1 MSAIASSTAPPARS
15 HWPAPLSWLLAW
27 ATVATLGRVLLSP
40 AVMWDQAEQLIWTQS
55 LEWGYGPQPPLYTWV
70 QRGVNALF
78 GPSVLSLAVF
88 KHALLVLTFVFMY
101 LAARQILPRRSAWLA
116 ALGMAWLPGMGWE
129 VLRDLTHT
137 VLLTCVV
144 AATWWL
150 LLRQIQR
157 PSRAGFA
164 WLGIA
169 VGLGVLSKYS
179 YVLIAG
185 AAVLAA
191 LSLPTP
197 RRALLGRGWW
207 LVPLL
212 VLLIVTPH
220 AVWALA
226 HWDDATRS
234 TLDKLRPPDA
244 ASGWS
249 ALFDGL
255 GDFAKVFGL
264 AALPWA
270 LMAWWAFGARAW
282 RTATDPRAACSTP
295 AWAPALLQRYLLAV
309 AAALLGMVLFA
320 GVSELDG
327 RWIHPMVIVIPL
339 LGFAWRP
346 WLGDQLRGARRHAA
360 AVAVMAVLMT
370 VANWSDPLL
379 DAARGRADRHNWPVA
394 LLEAQ
399 LRAAGYD
406 GVAPIIANRHIGGGL
421 LRSRFPQAPVAVC
434 DIELWNAELC
444 VLDAVNAIR
453 QQGQGWWMVAVE
465 DAPFSSWWRVTE
477 RSGDPV
483 AKPHVASLPFRFAQA
498 GAPSLTLQYL
508 SQAAPGRP

>member
-70 QRGVNALF
+70 QRGVNTLF

-185 AAVLAA
+185 AAVLCG
-191 LSLPTP
+191 
-197 RRALLGRGWW
+197 RR
-207 LVPLL
+207 
-212 VLLIVTPH
+212 
-220 AVWALA
+220 
-226 HWDDATRS
+226 
-234 TLDKLRPPDA
+234 
-244 ASGWS
+244 
-249 ALFDGL
+249 
-255 GDFAKVFGL
+255 
-264 AALPWA
+264 
-270 LMAWWAFGARAW
+270 
-282 RTATDPRAACSTP
+282 
-295 AWAPALLQRYLLAV
+295 
-309 AAALLGMVLFA
+309 
-320 GVSELDG
+320 
-327 RWIHPMVIVIPL
+327 
-339 LGFAWRP
+339 
-346 WLGDQLRGARRHAA
+346 RR
-360 AVAVMAVLMT
+360 
-370 VANWSDPLL
+370 
-379 DAARGRADRHNWPVA
+379 
-394 LLEAQ
+394 
-399 LRAAGYD
+399 
-406 GVAPIIANRHIGGGL
+406 
-421 LRSRFPQAPVAVC
+421 
-434 DIELWNAELC
+434 
-444 VLDAVNAIR
+444 
-453 QQGQGWWMVAVE
+453 
-465 DAPFSSWWRVTE
+465 
-477 RSGDPV
+477 
-483 AKPHVASLPFRFAQA
+483 
-498 GAPSLTLQYL
+498 
-508 SQAAPGRP
+508 